1 MPRHIHTKL
10 LSVTVCATVL
20 CGTVGAGYAQ
30 EAQTDEAF
38 VTARSEFEEAWKTA
52 ADGNKRQAQLQT
64 NIAQYENSVE
74 KAKLDLEVMAAKRR
88 DIRERIVQQQA
99 LIDTLAS
106 QQLQVAQA
114 RERYIILAEYE
125 RKRIVAYVRF
135 AMLQDMVITETGPVA
150 GGSMLRS
157 MLRGSLAD
165 SIDVGAGV
173 AAVARAREQLIGQLL
188 RMAQETDAVD
198 ARLKIVAKAL
208 RTDMQLLETQNKQL
222 ADSMQQRTDTI
233 DEGWR
238 AKQLS
243 EQELEHV
250 QEENAEV
257 TAKVMEMQQNLV
269 KINIQLKEQKQR
281 TLQSRID
288 EFDAKYKEQL
298 AQRTALQKKDADLQ
312 RIMDGEQQ
320 AWKAMQ
326 ESRNSDK
333 KQYKKVED
341 AQRTLKDKRER
352 KDEIDAILAGTAPQ
366 PAFTDATIERPD
378 PKALAAESVV
388 LSAAIPQLEEKI
400 GYLKQG
406 YTEDAVDAYFRA
418 KDTASRAKKDREAVA
433 SQLTA
438 VASQIAATIAKS
450 SEYSA
455 QLDAVNRDSGLDGL
469 PPIFQWPVHG
479 NITARYYDPDY
490 VAVFGVPHKAIDIAV
505 PQGTPVK
512 SVSEGVVF
520 AVKLGGA
527 TGYTYVLIGHRN
539 GYSSVYG
546 HLSQVYVK
554 AGDLVDYSTIIGL
567 SGGLPG
573 TNGAGHM
580 TTGAHLHLELM
591 KDGEHMNP
599 QAVLP

>member
-1 MPRHIHTKL
+1 
-10 LSVTVCATVL
+10 
-20 CGTVGAGYAQ
+20 
-30 EAQTDEAF
+30 
-38 VTARSEFEEAWKTA
+38 
-52 ADGNKRQAQLQT
+52 
-64 NIAQYENSVE
+64 
-74 KAKLDLEVMAAKRR
+74 
-88 DIRERIVQQQA
+88 
-99 LIDTLAS
+99 
-106 QQLQVAQA
+106 
-114 RERYIILAEYE
+114 
-125 RKRIVAYVRF
+125 
-135 AMLQDMVITETGPVA
+135 
-150 GGSMLRS
+150 
-157 MLRGSLAD
+157 
-165 SIDVGAGV
+165 
-173 AAVARAREQLIGQLL
+173 
-188 RMAQETDAVD
+188 
-198 ARLKIVAKAL
+198 
-208 RTDMQLLETQNKQL
+208 
-222 ADSMQQRTDTI
+222 
-233 DEGWR
+233 
-238 AKQLS
+238 
-243 EQELEHV
+243 
-250 QEENAEV
+250 
-257 TAKVMEMQQNLV
+257 MEMQQNLV

-281 TLQSRID
+281 ALQSRID

-312 RIMDGEQQ
+312 RIMDGEPQ

-352 KDEIDAILAGTAPQ
+352 KAEIDAILAGTAPQ
-366 PAFTDATIERPD
+366 PAYTDATVERPD

-418 KDTASRAKKDREAVA
+418 KDTASRAKKDREALA
-433 SQLTA
+433 TQLTA

-469 PPIFQWPVHG
+469 PPIFQWPVRG

-527 TGYTYVLIGHRN
+527 TGMIRTCNNRARCESIGWSSPGKDVTRINGEERWRGRSRGRGCRHRCMCVWC
-539 GYSSVYG
+539 G
-546 HLSQVYVK
+546 
-554 AGDLVDYSTIIGL
+554 
-567 SGGLPG
+567 
-573 TNGAGHM
+573 
-580 TTGAHLHLELM
+580 
-591 KDGEHMNP
+591 
-599 QAVLP
+599 